1 MPSDLMG
8 PLCDVCGVE
17 RAVVYCKPDAAKR
30 CFHCDGSVHSANC
43 LSRKHVRSL
52 ICDNCSSE
60 PAIVRCMIMEMC
72 LCERCDSNTIGCNM
86 VSGHQHQ
93 KLDYY
98 SGCPSPA
105 EFMTK
110 ILSTTFDE
118 MSNNNNNVHNL
129 SRFDTASSLSV
140 NENNCSMVA
149 SKLNELASCMKFEP
163 WAIPS
168 PVIPSNSTYL
178 TTYNIDQAAL
188 ADGSS
193 LPKQSC
199 TTIKDHEIYGA
210 NDLAGDV
217 DLDELNSNS
226 SYNIF
231 SSLQQ
236 SHSRYY
242 SEDRGLGCLVMEK
255 NLSVIGPNSHVETA
269 VEQSCTTI
277 KDHEIYGAN
286 DLAGDVDLDE
296 LNSNSSYNIFSSL
309 QQSHSRYYS
318 EDRGL
323 GCLVMEK
330 NLSVIGPN
338 SHVETAVEAPSSVS
352 GTANGMFM
360 NPSCNGNTG
369 LAFTHGPAHSR
380 SLSVSNITKESSDA
394 TEYQDC
400 GFSPLFPPCD
410 WNSETSCLRARNEAK
425 MRYNEKKKTR
435 TKQIRYASRKVRAN
449 TRRRVK
455 GKFVKAGEAYD
466 YDPLT
471 PT

>member
-1 MPSDLMG
+1 MG

-269 VEQSCTTI
+269 VE
-277 KDHEIYGAN
+277 
-286 DLAGDVDLDE
+286 
-296 LNSNSSYNIFSSL
+296 
-309 QQSHSRYYS
+309 
-318 EDRGL
+318 
-323 GCLVMEK
+323 
-330 NLSVIGPN
+330 
-338 SHVETAVEAPSSVS
+338 APSSVS

-466 YDPLT
+466 YDPLVT
-471 PT
+471 RDM